1 MSKKAP
7 TSAGRVVAI
16 TGGSGFI
23 GGHLLDALIADD
35 TVSRIYVM
43 DIAPTTRWCEKVT
56 FVYTNLARDVQFE
69 PKQKIDVVYHLA
81 AVSREPGFEWN
92 EYFDINYEGTR
103 RLLKWVSKLD
113 IKNIVFTSTGMVF
126 KAGPFHRAPS
136 EVPSADTAYGIS
148 KALAEEAM
156 SGWQQSKRGRHV
168 AVVRPG
174 AVFGKGCGGNFVN
187 LHRALRLGT
196 FAYIGG
202 PETVKSCIYVKDL
215 VALMRGAAEL
225 KGWHVLHG
233 TYPQAP
239 TIGEICNA
247 FCKVFGWTRVIPTVP
262 LNLALR
268 AAAPLQMLNE
278 LGFSNPVHKRRV
290 EKLHYSTD
298 IDGSGLLELDL
309 APTHSLVEAIQDWRD
324 ECAPAD
330 PH

>member
-1 MSKKAP
+1 M
-7 TSAGRVVAI
+7 
-16 TGGSGFI
+16 
-23 GGHLLDALIADD
+23 
-35 TVSRIYVM
+35 
-43 DIAPTTRWCEKVT
+43 
-56 FVYTNLARDVQFE
+56 
-69 PKQKIDVVYHLA
+69 
-81 AVSREPGFEWN
+81 
-92 EYFDINYEGTR
+92 
-103 RLLKWVSKLD
+103 
-113 IKNIVFTSTGMVF
+113 
-126 KAGPFHRAPS
+126 
-136 EVPSADTAYGIS
+136 
-148 KALAEEAM
+148 
-156 SGWQQSKRGRHV
+156 
-168 AVVRPG
+168 
-174 AVFGKGCGGNFVN
+174 
-187 LHRALRLGT
+187 
-196 FAYIGG
+196 
-202 PETVKSCIYVKDL
+202 KDL

>member
-1 MSKKAP
+1 MPQK
-7 TSAGRVVAI
+7 GLVVAI

-23 GGHLLDALIADD
+23 GGHLLDALIDD
-35 TVSRIYVM
+35 DSVDRIYVM
-43 DIAPTTRWCEKVT
+43 DIAPTTRWCEKVR
-56 FVYTNLARDVQFE
+56 FVYTNLAKDVTFDPAE
-69 PKQKIDVVYHLA
+69 SIDVLYHLA

-103 RLLKWVSKLD
+103 RLLTWASKAD

-126 KAGPFHRAPS
+126 KAGPYNRKPD

-148 KALAEEAM
+148 KALAEEAL
-156 SGWQQSKRGRHV
+156 SGWQSAKRGRHV
-168 AVVRPG
+168 AIVRPG

-215 VALMRGAAEL
+215 VTLMRGASEL

-233 TYPQAP
+233 TYPRAP
-239 TIGEICNA
+239 TIGEICDA
-247 FCKVFGWTRVIPTVP
+247 FCKVFGWRRIIPTVP
-262 LNLALR
+262 LKFALR

-278 LGFSNPVHKRRV
+278 MGFSNPVHRRRV

-298 IDGSGLLELDL
+298 IDGSGLIGLSLGPE
-309 APTHSLVEAIQDWRD
+309 HSLVEAISSWRD
-324 ECAPAD
+324 ECAPSD
-330 PH
+330 PY